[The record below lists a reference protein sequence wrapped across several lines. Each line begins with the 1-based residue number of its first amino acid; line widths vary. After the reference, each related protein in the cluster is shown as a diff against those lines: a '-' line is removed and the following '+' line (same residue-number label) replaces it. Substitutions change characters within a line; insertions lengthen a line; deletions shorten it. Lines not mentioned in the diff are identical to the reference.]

1 MAANVDLT
9 LNAGEM
15 VDQLKEINASL
26 KEMAAGSKEVEKNSE
41 GITKSTG
48 QQSTKWTELKSKVDL
63 FTGGLSA
70 AKDVALAIYDTA
82 KVLVEEYEKVNNQ
95 MQILK
100 SQKVWGDI
108 KIQFDKLE
116 EATGGVVDQL
126 DILESVNKAVSFGID
141 LSGNK
146 LLDLV
151 KLSGKAALNM
161 GVDLK
166 FAFDSLIVGTARES
180 KMILDNLGVM
190 VDVTK
195 ANEDY
200 AKSIGKTAE
209 ALTEEESK
217 TALLN
222 NVISELGRTQASINE
237 DMLKTSGTG
246 LAARA
251 SRFWRDVKLGAGE
264 GLSGLATYVDE
275 MFMDLA
281 EKGTKHLSAAMSEQ
295 KILINEQAA
304 EYVRTLSD
312 IGGVDARLAT
322 LLKNETSI
330 YLEHKALIEEI
341 GSRKAKQAEAL
352 QIVNENAFMKNGHE
366 RSQERQ
372 EYILLETLKE
382 KYGEKTKATF
392 ELQIAKGKNAFELSK
407 KRGEIEADAEFNLLK
422 FLQDQNKEIT
432 TAIENTVA
440 WAANAV
446 NVKDAFEQ
454 LWDELQDKGTVNIRG
469 SQSVDDG
476 TIKNM
481 EATEEKT
488 KAVLAKIQNKRVEQK
503 HKDEEK
509 AKQDAIKAA
518 EAAEKEKFRILED
531 SLDKQTK
538 LNDEKLKREADA
550 FNKQRKQAIDNMVKL
565 ADIEIKQDIKNKLDQ
580 ITRQKEVD
588 DIKSEMAS
596 QFFDDKWKAMI
607 DFEEKYGTDLGLS
620 GEEID
625 KMTKKQFKD
634 RLDEE
639 EAFYEV
645 KNKMQEMSVSA
656 AADFSSMLI
665 NDVLLGEK
673 EFRKE
678 MIGDFVKGI
687 GDQMVADGTF
697 HIFAGIAK
705 GWSGNKA
712 GWMQAKAG
720 AAEVGAGIAM
730 GATAK
735 AIGTTSSES
744 ESKSKETAAADR
756 NSTKG
761 DQKQKMDVYLYPDE
775 KQWLRSLNKSNNK
788 LGVPR
793 GK

>member
-26 KEMAAGSKEVEKNSE
+26 KEMAAGSKEVEKNSD
-41 GITKSTG
+41 GITQSTG

-200 AKSIGKTAE
+200 AKSIGKTAD

-222 NVISELGRTQASINE
+222 NVISELSRTQASIE
-237 DMLKTSGTG
+237 DDTLRTSGTG
-246 LAARA
+246 FFARA
-251 SRFWRDVKLGAGE
+251 QRTWRDVKLASGE
-264 GLSGLATYVDE
+264 ALSGLAEYVDE
-275 MFMDLA
+275 LFMDMADKGAKHFNQALKDEQINRNEAVSENVKVLTDLGTTSEQMIVLLKEEEDIYLQQKQLIDDIGKKKEIQAFA
-281 EKGTKHLSAAMSEQ
+281 EKSVAENTKMAYGQVRDQETVNFM
-295 KILINEQAA
+295 LINEL
-304 EYVRTLSD
+304 RT
-312 IGGVDARLAT
+312 
-322 LLKNETSI
+322 
-330 YLEHKALIEEI
+330 
-341 GSRKAKQAEAL
+341 
-352 QIVNENAFMKNGHE
+352 
-366 RSQERQ
+366 
-372 EYILLETLKE
+372 
-382 KYGEKTKATF
+382 KYGEKVAAQYEMEIGNGQRSF
-392 ELQIAKGKNAFELSK
+392 ELAK
-407 KRGEIEADAEFNLLK
+407 KRGEFSDDAEFNILEFLK
-422 FLQDQNKEIT
+422 KQGEEISTASSEAITWAVHLADVEDAWKKMWDLMQEDIVT
-432 TAIENTVA
+432 T
-440 WAANAV
+440 
-446 NVKDAFEQ
+446 
-454 LWDELQDKGTVNIRG
+454 RG
-469 SQSVDDG
+469 SQSVDDA

-481 EATEEKT
+481 EATEEKI
-488 KAVLAKIQNKRVEQK
+488 KAVVAKVQNKRVEK
-503 HKDEEK
+503 KYRDEEK
-509 AKQDAIKAA
+509 AKQDAVKAA

-531 SLDKQTK
+531 SLDKQNK
-538 LNDEKLKREADA
+538 LNDAKLKREAEA

-580 ITRQKEVD
+580 IARQKEVD

-596 QFFDDKWKAMI
+596 KFFDDKWKAMI

-620 GEEID
+620 GEEVD
-625 KMTKKQFKD
+625 KMTKKQFED

-639 EAFYEV
+639 EAFYAV
-645 KNKMQEMSVSA
+645 KNKMQEMSVRA

-697 HIFAGIAK
+697 HVFAGL
-705 GWSGNKA
+705 
-712 GWMQAKAG
+712 AKAWVEPKIGLGQAQAG
-720 AAEVGAGIAM
+720 AVEIGAGIAL
-730 GATAK
+730 GATAR
-735 AIGTTSSES
+735 AIGTTSGDS

-788 LGVPR
+788 LGVQR